1 MTRWPRRART
11 LSCETG
17 RAIALPRSRDGSPS
31 PRRPPRETSASDPA
45 RALAGAVGRAPRR
58 ARLDGGGDAAAAGS
72 TAARSHEP
80 RAVRRSAGREASDRG
95 PRPAVAPTHASAPGG
110 ASVAEGA
117 RVRALALRQGRVR
130 GRRAGSRAGGAQGHG
145 ARADHGGPVLAR
157 RDLLPAQSL
166 PASGPALPSG

>member
-11 LSCETG
+11 PSYETG
-17 RAIALPRSRDGSPS
+17 RAIALPRSRDGWPS

-58 ARLDGGGDAAAAGS
+58 AGLDGGGDAAAAGS

-95 PRPAVAPTHASAPGG
+95 PRPAVAAVARRAAADAPGVHRGAGGGQADRDAG
-110 ASVAEGA
+110 ASGRARVRWGGIRRRVEGA

-130 GRRAGSRAGGAQGHG
+130 GRRAG
-145 ARADHGGPVLAR
+145 
-157 RDLLPAQSL
+157 
-166 PASGPALPSG
+166 